1 MAIWFLMRRG
11 REAEIERRERGSA
24 FFYFYFFYL
33 YFSAFIFRRLVC
45 VCFPPSNRTSP
56 VSAPS
61 APVGAMPPRSA
72 SRKRPAPT
80 ESKSASA
87 SKEEEQRGGK
97 GKQQE
102 PSTLTT
108 TSNKKKA
115 KRSPS
120 ASAPAPVARKPS
132 SPPPQYVGDSSSSD
146 DEDES
151 TKKKSVVSL
160 GNVVPFERK
169 KQRRQKTDAIDAA
182 ADDGDADASPTDG
195 VTDAPPPRSTPR
207 VSLENILLQAVAQGK
222 PGPCAMEGGID
233 EDDDV
238 AEVDVEAD
246 DLDER
251 SGGGA
256 AAAAA
261 NATANATTSAT
272 PRDWV
277 ASGGATGDFAPCPL
291 GRTTLLF
298 DLNGVLL
305 VNPRDPATGRR
316 EPRLRPGV
324 EHLARLCGRFRLGV
338 YSSATLQTVRR
349 ATSAVVFGM
358 MAGNGGSQ
366 QQQQQQ
372 VFELMLCRQHCRP
385 APQVREFVF
394 FYRCTPSLC
403 AILVALDALLLE
415 LFFTREI
422 KARKRPAS
430 SKKPKNC

>member
-1 MAIWFLMRRG
+1 
-11 REAEIERRERGSA
+11 
-24 FFYFYFFYL
+24 
-33 YFSAFIFRRLVC
+33 
-45 VCFPPSNRTSP
+45 
-56 VSAPS
+56 
-61 APVGAMPPRSA
+61 
-72 SRKRPAPT
+72 
-80 ESKSASA
+80 
-87 SKEEEQRGGK
+87 
-97 GKQQE
+97 
-102 PSTLTT
+102 LTT

-207 VSLENILLQAVAQGK
+207 VSLENIRLQAVAQGK

-385 APQVREFVF
+385 APQVMEFVF
-394 FYRCTPSLC
+394 FIVVRHLFARFWLHWMRCCSSCSLRGKSKRGSDLRVRKSRKTVEIRPKPVFSIFLENFH
-403 AILVALDALLLE
+403 AAFVRSLDAHCSQLSLAGQIE
-415 LFFTREI
+415 TR
-422 KARKRPAS
+422 ARAKEVES
-430 SKKPKNC
+430 GEKQ